1 MNLLAIDT
9 SSSVASVAIFK
20 DEKLI
25 AEYTTNYKKNH
36 SERLV
41 PMIAD
46 VMKDVEMKPKDM
58 DVFAVSI
65 GPGSFTGLRIGVA
78 TIKAMAHSLNKK
90 VIGAPT
96 LECAAYNVPFC
107 NGIVCSVVNALRG
120 EVFGAIYR
128 WDKDKLVEIF
138 SPALLT
144 IENYILKAS
153 EFAQNNLADGL
164 NNQIVVVNEGTQII
178 ADYLSNKQDKY
189 KELNIIIPGE
199 TVSMLKASS
208 VGIYALN
215 RIKAN
220 DFDDL
225 NNLSPVYMRKSAAE
239 EKADEKLLQGE
250 EE

>member
-46 VMKDVEMKPKDM
+46 IMKDVEMKPNNI

-78 TIKAMAHSLNKK
+78 TIKAMAHSLDKK
-90 VIGAPT
+90 VIGVPT
-96 LECAAYNVPFC
+96 LESAAYNVPFC
-107 NGIVCSVVNALRG
+107 DGIVCSVVNALRG

-128 WDKDKLVEIF
+128 W
-138 SPALLT
+138 
-144 IENYILKAS
+144 
-153 EFAQNNLADGL
+153 
-164 NNQIVVVNEGTQII
+164 
-178 ADYLSNKQDKY
+178 
-189 KELNIIIPGE
+189 
-199 TVSMLKASS
+199 
-208 VGIYALN
+208 
-215 RIKAN
+215 
-220 DFDDL
+220 
-225 NNLSPVYMRKSAAE
+225 
-239 EKADEKLLQGE
+239 
-250 EE
+250 